1 MVRNANCSS
10 QKLRGSGRGL
20 SSSDFTFSV
29 VSLHQRLE
37 VGWGKKSEKKQQQR
51 CHSIYL
57 VTKTGLELFSHG
69 RLLTGERLSS
79 TAAFLES
86 TEHRVDY

>member
-1 MVRNANCSS
+1 MLIVPL
-10 QKLRGSGRGL
+10 KSGRAL
-20 SSSDFTFSV
+20 SSSEITFSV

-37 VGWGKKSEKKQQQR
+37 VGWGKKSEKKNNNNVATAFT
-51 CHSIYL
+51 SSPKL
-57 VTKTGLELFSHG
+57 VRDFFSHG